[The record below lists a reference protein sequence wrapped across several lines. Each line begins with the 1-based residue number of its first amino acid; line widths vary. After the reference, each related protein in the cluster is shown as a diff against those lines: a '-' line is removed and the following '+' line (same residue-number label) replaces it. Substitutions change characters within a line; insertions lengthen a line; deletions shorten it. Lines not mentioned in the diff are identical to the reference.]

1 VGYEEGGQLTE
12 KVRRKPYSVVL
23 LDEIE
28 KAHPDVFNILLQ
40 VLEDGV
46 LTDSLKRRVSFKNC
60 VLIMT
65 SNIGARRLRG
75 RGSLGFS
82 RDDEDVTYDK
92 MKATVMEEVRKVFN
106 PEFLNRLD
114 EILVFRSLTRQHM
127 EQIVQILIRQ
137 VQQRLADTGMDL
149 TLTRGALELLMEKG
163 FDPDLGARPMRRAIQ
178 RWIEDPLSELVLR
191 GKFRPG
197 SVIRVTKRGDEMG
210 FEAVRPGEPA
220 PEAEA
225 EAAPEEKTGTAA
237 RGGDPAGV

>member
-1 VGYEEGGQLTE
+1 
-12 KVRRKPYSVVL
+12 VVL

-46 LTDSLKRRVSFKNC
+46 LTDSMKRRVSFKNC

-82 RDDEDVTYDK
+82 RDSEDATYDK
-92 MKATVMEEVRKVFN
+92 MKQTVTEEVRKVFN

-114 EILVFRSLTRQHM
+114 EVLVFRSLTRAHM
-127 EQIVQILIRQ
+127 EQIVHILIRQ
-137 VQQRLADTGMDL
+137 VRQRMVDTGMDL
-149 TLTRGALELLMEKG
+149 TLTRGAIELLMEKG

-178 RWIEDPLSELVLR
+178 RFIEDPLSEQVLR
-191 GKFRPG
+191 GKFKSG
-197 SVIRVTKRGDEMG
+197 VTVRVTKRGDEMG
-210 FEAVRPGEPA
+210 FEAVRPDEVASATEEEP
-220 PEAEA
+220 PH
-225 EAAPEEKTGTAA
+225 EEETGSLT
-237 RGGDPAGV
+237 GGSDAAGV